1 MHVRML
7 VTTKTGDSRNV
18 HFEID
23 GDYSD
28 EKFDEVRE
36 SFTLGDL
43 LVDRD
48 HLGRVTW
55 RISLGEIESTRY
67 FYENDGDDITDW

>member
-18 HFEID
+18 YFEID
-23 GDYSD
+23 GEYSD

-36 SFTLGDL
+36 SVTVGDL

-48 HLGRVTW
+48 SLGRVTW
-55 RISLGEIESTRY
+55 IISWEEVESTRY

>member
-1 MHVRML
+1 ML

-18 HFEID
+18 YFEID

-36 SFTLGDL
+36 SFTVGDR

-48 HLGRVTW
+48 SLGRVTW
-55 RISLGEIESTRY
+55 IISWEDVESTRY